1 MHIAY
6 VFPFNEI
13 IFFAACWDPNPHLR
27 PLFDVIL
34 GHLDHIVH
42 STFLQ
47 TPHESFHTM
56 QDGWKV
62 EIEEVLLGLRNKE
75 KVSNVVIAV

>member
-1 MHIAY
+1 MCKIT
-6 VFPFNEI
+6 
-13 IFFAACWDPNPHLR
+13 ACWSPDPHLR
-27 PLFDVIL
+27 PSFEDIL
-34 GHLDHIVH
+34 ADLDSIVH

-56 QDGWKV
+56 QDGWKA

-75 KVSNVVIAV
+75 KVC